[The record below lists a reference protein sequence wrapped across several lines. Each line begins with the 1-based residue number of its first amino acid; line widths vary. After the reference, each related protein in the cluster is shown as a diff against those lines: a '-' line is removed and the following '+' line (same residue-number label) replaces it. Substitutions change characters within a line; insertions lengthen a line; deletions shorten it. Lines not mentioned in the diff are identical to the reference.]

1 MEALLESIRL
11 ALSPE
16 STDESRTAAA
26 QACRAILTTLE
37 TKPGE
42 QMTLDIE
49 APSEP
54 QVATEVTSAS
64 ADAAQIANMI
74 GALRGI
80 PVDQLLDLA
89 IARMRAALPKGV
101 EAPRVEP
108 LKFHIIQIPRSAGGS
123 K

>member
-1 MEALLESIRL
+1 METLLESIRI
-11 ALSPE
+11 ALSPDA
-16 STDESRTAAA
+16 TDASRAAAA
-26 QACRAILTTLE
+26 QACRTILTTLE

-54 QVATEVTSAS
+54 QVATEITSAS
-64 ADAAQIANMI
+64 TDAAQIANMI

-108 LKFHIIQIPRSAGGS
+108 LKFHIIQIPRSTGGS